1 MRWKQGHAAMM
12 TQLGRFPRIVRNPEV
27 LGGEPALAGTRV
39 SVRTVV
45 LMHRLYKDFV
55 GVQRAL
61 SHLSQADIEETLR
74 YYKSNRAEIE
84 RYIAQNDVDEELLY
98 QEGGSPW

>member
-1 MRWKQGHAAMM
+1 MVTRPKAFTH
-12 TQLGRFPRIVRNPEV
+12 IVQRADI
-27 LGGEPALAGTRV
+27 LGGEPIIAGTRV

-45 LMHRLYKDFV
+45 LMHRLYKDVV

-61 SHLSQADIEETLR
+61 PHLSQADIEEALR

-84 RYIAQNDVDEELLY
+84 RYIAQNDVDEDLLN
-98 QEGGSPW
+98 ETL